1 MQIAYHLTTSPTL
14 GPLLLAFTPKGLCA
28 LDLSP
33 AADPTILNQRF
44 PNATLQ
50 TDLFSPTQYE
60 YITQILTYLSDT
72 TQPLPAI
79 PLDFTPSHPSPFRL
93 AVWSTLLTIP
103 AGQTISY
110 SALATR
116 LSYPSSHARAVATA
130 VGANQIAVLVPCH
143 RVLGGR
149 GELSGYRWGVGV
161 KRRLLE
167 MEGVSVSGSGSR
179 MGAMEVGEVIASGS
193 TGLFEKYR
201 YTGTV

>member
-1 MQIAYHLTTSPTL
+1 MQIAYHQATSPTL
-14 GPLLLAFTPKGLCA
+14 GPLIFAFTEKGLCA

-44 PNATLQ
+44 PNVTLQ
-50 TDLFSPTQYE
+50 TDLFSPAQHE
-60 YITQILTYLSDT
+60 YVTQILTYLSDPT
-72 TQPLPAI
+72 RTRPDI

-93 AVWSTLLTIP
+93 AVWSTLLTLP
-103 AGQTISY
+103 AGQTTSY

-116 LSYPSSHARAVATA
+116 LSYQPTHARAVATA
-130 VGANQIAVLVPCH
+130 VGANPIAVVVPCH

-149 GELSGYRWGVGV
+149 GELSGYRWGVEV

-167 MEGVSVSGSGSR
+167 MEGVHVSG
-179 MGAMEVGEVIASGS
+179 MGRMEVGEAIKSGS

-201 YTGTV
+201 CTGTV